1 MDNLNNTDYIINTID
16 DSTNIDTDDSTNSY
30 TDDSTNIDTDIIK
43 DRLIVTKS
51 NKNLRMKINSDNHPI
66 IFTKLRD
73 LYNYIKFNS
82 IQENDYFLFTIL
94 KNKSNVIIKMR
105 SIKKIL
111 NYILIYNTLFTV

>member
-1 MDNLNNTDYIINTID
+1 MNNSNKIINT
-16 DSTNIDTDDSTNSY
+16 NTDDY
-30 TDDSTNIDTDIIK
+30 IKTDDSTNIDDSIK
-43 DRLIVTKS
+43 DRLTVTKS

-66 IFTKLRD
+66 IFTKIRD

-82 IQENDYFLFTIL
+82 IEEDDFFLFTIL

-111 NYILIYNTLFTV
+111 HYILIYNTLFAV